1 MGSLTPPEVSKPAPA
16 APPRRAE
23 EPMYELIELFFFA
36 YRDFVADADRLLE
49 AYGFGRAHHRVLYFV
64 SRRPGLTIAELLE
77 ILRITKQSL
86 NRVLR
91 ELVDKNFVEIK
102 AGALD
107 RRRRQLYATPD
118 GERLALRLALVQ
130 TRRFALGARP
140 VGRLGAAVGASL
152 SQGDD
157 RSPEGA
163 RRRARPAGAG
173 EAGRSGAMSAA
184 PNSFQ
189 DDAAHVLVVDD
200 DRRLRALLSS
210 YLVKHGHRVTV
221 AATAAKA
228 RAFLEGLAF
237 DIIVLDVMMP
247 VENGF
252 DFAADLRGRSQVPIL
267 MLTARGEPQDRVRGL
282 EIGVDDYLAKP
293 FEPREL
299 LLRIGSVLRR
309 SRAAPAGSPEA
320 TIVRFGRFTFSLER
334 GELRAG
340 DEPVRITERERE
352 MLRLLSAN
360 AGAIVSRD
368 ALSGSGGAAQERT
381 VDVLV
386 NRLRRKI
393 EQDPANPIHLQTA
406 RGAGYR
412 LIADR

>member
-1 MGSLTPPEVSKPAPA
+1 
-16 APPRRAE
+16 
-23 EPMYELIELFFFA
+23 
-36 YRDFVADADRLLE
+36 
-49 AYGFGRAHHRVLYFV
+49 
-64 SRRPGLTIAELLE
+64 
-77 ILRITKQSL
+77 
-86 NRVLR
+86 
-91 ELVDKNFVEIK
+91 
-102 AGALD
+102 
-107 RRRRQLYATPD
+107 
-118 GERLALRLALVQ
+118 
-130 TRRFALGARP
+130 
-140 VGRLGAAVGASL
+140 
-152 SQGDD
+152 
-157 RSPEGA
+157 
-163 RRRARPAGAG
+163 
-173 EAGRSGAMSAA
+173 MSAA
-184 PNSFQ
+184 QGSFQ

-200 DRRLRALLSS
+200 DRRLRDLLST

-221 AATAAKA
+221 APTAAKA

-247 VENGF
+247 LENGF

-267 MLTARGEPQDRVRGL
+267 MLTARGEAQDRVRGL

-309 SRAAPAGSPEA
+309 TRASPAGGPQ
-320 TIVRFGRFTFSLER
+320 TTVVRFGRFAFSLER

-360 AGAIVSRD
+360 AGAIVSRE
-368 ALSGSGGAAQERT
+368 ALSGPGGAAQERT

-393 EQDPANPIHLQTA
+393 EQDPANPRYLQTA

-412 LIADR
+412 LIADA